1 MKIIKESQGGQETE
15 VSPEDLAL
23 INQLARKELK
33 AEEVY
38 TFSVRLCDDQVSGFL
53 HRLWRSWPD
62 CLWARAEFLTTSGPP
77 GGSRPG
83 SIRRR

>member
-38 TFSVRLCDDQVSGFL
+38 TFSPSVP
-53 HRLWRSWPD
+53 SWSHPMR
-62 CLWARAEFLTTSGPP
+62 CLMC
-77 GGSRPG
+77 
-83 SIRRR
+83 